1 MKNGSALFIG
11 DSYTWGQNLYYK
23 EWLKNRDD
31 LVELHEYTESKMVG
45 EFEDMHHSNYPV
57 HRCVLSQDDYN
68 FMCQNR
74 ASKLICDELNLHEL
88 YFAKE
93 FSRTGTE
100 NGGEN
105 LDNLLRFYTWWEEY
119 NKWLKIEDKLL
130 SDRKLKLVVFQLT
143 YAERTPIEWLYQL
156 QYAWI
161 RGALNHLE
169 RVDFEDIKKD
179 RNFTVIFNTVKLLD
193 GLYSL
198 LKEHDIKFIVWSG
211 TQDWFSV
218 TDKEYFTKLFYNG
231 KSVDNFED
239 AFHAT
244 YEDLDFPVVD
254 NQMYSPPGMYTFGD
268 NHPSYEFQKVICNS
282 VVKKYRK
289 EL

>member
-45 EFEDMHHSNYPV
+45 YFEGWSHSNYPV
-57 HRCVLSQDDYN
+57 HRSVLSQDDYN

-119 NKWLKIEDKLL
+119 NRWLKIEDKLL

-143 YAERTPIEWLYQL
+143 YSERTPIEWLHL
-156 QYAWI
+156 KEHAWQ
-161 RGALNHLE
+161 RGILNLE
-169 RVDFEDIKKD
+169 RVDFQDIEKD

-193 GLYSL
+193 NLYSL
-198 LKEHDIKFIVWSG
+198 LKEHDIKFIVWAG
-211 TQDWFSV
+211 TKDWFSI
-218 TDKEYFTKLFYNG
+218 TDKKYFTKLFYNG
-231 KSVDNFED
+231 KSVDSFEEARKQFD
-239 AFHAT
+239 
-244 YEDLDFPVVD
+244 EDSSLPVTD

-268 NHPSYEFQKVICNS
+268 NHPSYEFQKVICDS

>member
-1 MKNGSALFIG
+1 M
-11 DSYTWGQNLYYK
+11 
-23 EWLKNRDD
+23 
-31 LVELHEYTESKMVG
+31 
-45 EFEDMHHSNYPV
+45 
-57 HRCVLSQDDYN
+57 
-68 FMCQNR
+68 
-74 ASKLICDELNLHEL
+74 
-88 YFAKE
+88 
-93 FSRTGTE
+93 
-100 NGGEN
+100 
-105 LDNLLRFYTWWEEY
+105 
-119 NKWLKIEDKLL
+119 
-130 SDRKLKLVVFQLT
+130 
-143 YAERTPIEWLYQL
+143 
-156 QYAWI
+156 
-161 RGALNHLE
+161 
-169 RVDFEDIKKD
+169 
-179 RNFTVIFNTVKLLD
+179 
-193 GLYSL
+193 
-198 LKEHDIKFIVWSG
+198 WSG